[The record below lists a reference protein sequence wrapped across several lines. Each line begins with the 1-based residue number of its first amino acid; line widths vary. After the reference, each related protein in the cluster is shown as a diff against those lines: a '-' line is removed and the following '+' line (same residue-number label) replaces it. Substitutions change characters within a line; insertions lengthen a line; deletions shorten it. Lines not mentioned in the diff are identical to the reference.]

1 MRLIHGHIFDSYGRR
16 HTVYGVR
23 ASFDDGVARIEDIS
37 PRRRD
42 VLMFCLLLYHFSD
55 IHRSNVENF
64 AADYINLLSK
74 YS

>member
-1 MRLIHGHIFDSYGRR
+1 MRLIRGQIFDSNGQR

-23 ASFDDGVARIEDIS
+23 AAFDDGVVRIEDIS

-42 VLMFCLLLYHFSD
+42 VLLFCLLLLHFSD
-55 IHRSNVENF
+55 ISRSDIEDF